1 MTKLRGGE
9 GILAQAQKDFV
20 TLRLLVVPSGNLTP
34 VQLKLLAEVAE
45 KEGKGYIIFTSR
57 KGVEV
62 PWIPF
67 EKAQEISRKFEM
79 AGLPAGSCGKKVRA
93 VVTCAGTERCPFVLF
108 NVDEF
113 CKKISERHYG
123 RATPAK
129 FKIAMAGCP
138 NYCSNPYI
146 DDFGII
152 GAQSPRIIPER
163 CIGCGNCAR
172 ICRGRAIT
180 QKNGD
185 KNEVP
190 VIDDNKCIICGWCIK
205 NCPADA
211 IETIKQGFTIVVGGK
226 SGRKPRLA
234 DKIAEIVTEEEFYKV
249 LERTIEYSKKNAKG
263 AERLCNLIDRLGL
276 ENFKAYVLEGIDG
289 GRR

>member
-20 TLRLLVVPSGNLTP
+20 TLRLLVVPSGNLSP
-34 VQLKLLAEVAE
+34 AQLRLLADVAE
-45 KEGKGYIIFTSR
+45 KVGKNYVIFTSR
-57 KGVEV
+57 KGLEV

-67 EKAQEISRKFEM
+67 EKAQEISRQFELV
-79 AGLPAGSCGKKVRA
+79 GLPPGSCGRKVRA
-93 VVTCAGTERCPFVLF
+93 VVTCAGTERCPFVLY
-108 NVDEF
+108 NVDEL
-113 CKKISERHYG
+113 CKKVSERHYG

-152 GAQSPRIIPER
+152 GAMSPRIIPER
-163 CIGCGNCAR
+163 CIGCGTCAR
-172 ICRGRAIT
+172 ICRGRAIS
-180 QKNGD
+180 QKNGE

-211 IETIKQGFTIVVGGK
+211 IEAIKQGFSIIVGGK

-234 DKIAEIVTEEEFYKV
+234 NKIAEIVSEEEMFKV
-249 LERTIEYSKKNAKG
+249 LERTLEYAKKNAKG

-289 GRR
+289 GRK